1 MLKIGVTGGIGVGK
15 TYVSNIIEKMGYPV
29 FYADQT
35 AKDLVKSDYKLIE
48 SIKKE
53 FGHDI
58 FLNEKIDSKKLSNIV
73 FGDSNAL
80 NKLNS
85 IIHPFVFEKFAE
97 WCKNQK
103 NQKIVFK
110 EAAILFESRSHL
122 DLDKVICVSAD
133 KKIRIDRIK
142 LRDGRSE
149 NEINQIISKQM
160 DQQEKEKLSDFIIK
174 NNGKESI
181 LLQLTNILNKLE

>member
-1 MLKIGVTGGIGVGK
+1 MH
-15 TYVSNIIEKMGYPV
+15 YYP
-29 FYADQT
+29 
-35 AKDLVKSDYKLIE
+35 KD
-48 SIKKE
+48 KE
-53 FGHDI
+53 FERYAKSEKEFQIGDDI
-58 FLNEKIDSKKLSNIV
+58 QLKEGDTKYIIKIDLDTD
-73 FGDSNAL
+73 FRDT
-80 NKLNS
+80 
-85 IIHPFVFEKFAE
+85 FVFEKFAE

-110 EAAILFESRSHL
+110 EAAILFESKSHL

-133 KKIRIDRIK
+133 KKIRVDRIK

-160 DQQEKEKLSDFIIK
+160 DQLEKEKLSDFIIK

-181 LLQLTNILNKLE
+181 LLQLTNILNNLE

>member
-1 MLKIGVTGGIGVGK
+1 MLKIGITGGIGVGK

-85 IIHPFVFEKFAE
+85 IIHPFVFEKFVE

-110 EAAILFESRSHL
+110 EAAILFESKSNL

-160 DQQEKEKLSDFIIK
+160 DQLEKEKLSDFIIK

-181 LLQLTNILNKLE
+181 LLQLTNILNNLE

>member
-1 MLKIGVTGGIGVGK
+1 MLKIGITGGIGVGK

-58 FLNEKIDSKKLSNIV
+58 FLNEKIDSKKKLSNIV
-73 FGDSNAL
+73 FIDSNAL

-85 IIHPFVFEKFAE
+85 IIHPFVFEKFVE

-110 EAAILFESRSHL
+110 EAAILFESKSHL

-174 NNGKESI
+174 NNGRN
-181 LLQLTNILNKLE
+181 QFYYN

>member
-1 MLKIGVTGGIGVGK
+1 MLKIGITGGIGVGK

-73 FGDSNAL
+73 FDDSNAL
-80 NKLNS
+80 KKLNS
-85 IIHPFVFEKFAE
+85 IIHPFVFEKFGE

-110 EAAILFESRSHL
+110 EAAILFESKSNL